1 MGEMAD
7 EMRDRRVEEAIE
19 EEIWNVIAQTY
30 SPTHAVYCYSCTS
43 W

>member
-19 EEIWNVIAQTY
+19 EEIWASFT
-30 SPTHAVYCYSCTS
+30 
-43 W
+43 